1 VLKGKRGIDWA
12 VRSGE
17 PYHLWFHPFNLNADS
32 DAMLWGLE
40 QIFSYANRM
49 RDKGLLDIL
58 IMDEYARQLEVWPD
72 MNYLLPAAKQ
82 LFLDVDP
89 RQDEPTTARSQM
101 EEEFFSSVRLSN
113 GVFKTTSTQRLD
125 DVNKTLMALFQ
136 KLGVAPKTFL
146 DVAVSSGISTIEWF
160 ESLQQAGLKPSMTAT
175 DLTMTAYL
183 VRLFSWCNVLVDK
196 EGFPLQYD
204 CYGFALR
211 PWSPKRYYVLGDWF
225 LTLLYRTLYWR
236 FGQRL
241 GLLKRLK
248 SLQGNPPPVDDPVI
262 KARVQLVTWR
272 LRDNKDIE
280 LLDDDITQP
289 TPPQLRS
296 RFEVIRAANIL
307 NRDYFSIPQ
316 LREAVRNLRS
326 RLVGPGTFLII
337 VCTVEPGSNHGTVF
351 RLGPLGS
358 FDVLTRVGRGS
369 EIEDIVLSI

>member
-1 VLKGKRGIDWA
+1 
-12 VRSGE
+12 
-17 PYHLWFHPFNLNADS
+17 
-32 DAMLWGLE
+32 
-40 QIFSYANRM
+40 
-49 RDKGLLDIL
+49 
-58 IMDEYARQLEVWPD
+58 
-72 MNYLLPAAKQ
+72 MNYMLPAAKQ
-82 LFLDVDP
+82 LFLEVNP
-89 RQDEPTTARSQM
+89 LQDEPTTARAQM

-113 GVFKTTSTQRLD
+113 GVFKTTSTQRLG
-125 DVNKTLMALFQ
+125 DVNKTLMTLFQ
-136 KLGVAPKTFL
+136 KLGVAPKTFM

-204 CYGFALR
+204 CCGFALR
-211 PWSPKRYYVLGDWF
+211 TWSPKRYYVLGDWF
-225 LTLLYRTLYWR
+225 LTVLYRTLYRR

-241 GLLKRLK
+241 GLLKRLT

-272 LRDNKDIE
+272 LRDNNDIE

-289 TPPQLRS
+289 TPPQLRG
-296 RFEVIRAANIL
+296 RFEVVRAANIL

-326 RLVGPGTFLII
+326 RLAGPGAFLII
-337 VCTVEPGSNHGTVF
+337 VCTEEPGSNHGTVF
-351 RLGPLGS
+351 RLGPTGS

-369 EIEDIVLSI
+369 EIEDIVLGI